1 MKYVLLA
8 GAFVLA
14 LGSFQI
20 AEPASAQGDVRQL
33 CTNKHGLGKRWP
45 TASESERQ
53 AAAARIQ
60 ACIRSGGKS

>member
-1 MKYVLLA
+1 MKYIILA
-8 GAFVLA
+8 GGFALA
-14 LGSFQI
+14 MSSFQI
-20 AEPASAQGDVRQL
+20 IEPVYAQGDVRQL